1 MNRLYALFLGPEIL
15 WLFFY
20 LIVLILIRLTKSP
33 NPDMDSFWVNTA
45 FIVPLVLI
53 PLTFMIYFIPGV
65 SHSWLLLRI
74 WIVGLVGA
82 HFVLSKSLGVH
93 SEGGPGVGTAYIM
106 GMGIVFVMLIAGSI
120 FALIKFR

>member
-1 MNRLYALFLGPEIL
+1 MNKLSTYFLGPEIL
-15 WLFFY
+15 WLVFY
-20 LIVLILIRLTKSP
+20 LIVIIIIRLSKSP
-33 NPDMDSFWVNTA
+33 NPAMDAFWVNTA

-74 WIVGLVGA
+74 WIAGLVGA
-82 HFVLSKSLGVH
+82 HFVLSKGLGVH